1 MLSKSSRPTLPH
13 CAICRLTW
21 RLCCLRT
28 CSEPCATPTSQ
39 LSSTSRLPGGIMR
52 RQRTHFAH
60 SACHSS
66 KYDGVS
72 LRRRGQRTCLCA
84 IGGSFQT
91 ERPKP
96 GFVPTAAAVV
106 RVQPAATLSS
116 TSQYPPCAQC
126 CTDTE
131 RSTLHIRHAGIENAI
146 MSTQSRIGESRETG
160 ARRIRL
166 CDTLAEMPLLCFRF
180 RSFRHE

>member
-1 MLSKSSRPTLPH
+1 
-13 CAICRLTW
+13 
-21 RLCCLRT
+21 
-28 CSEPCATPTSQ
+28 
-39 LSSTSRLPGGIMR
+39 MR

-84 IGGSFQT
+84 IGGSFQM

-146 MSTQSRIGESRETG
+146 MSTQSARVERQAPVVSVYVTHLRRCLFVGCQFVFPYANPERKRNKNRI
-160 ARRIRL
+160 
-166 CDTLAEMPLLCFRF
+166 LAHRCEKTRGMCA
-180 RSFRHE
+180 SCHSSQ